1 MAATF
6 SENIAAALR
15 QIALDQ
21 IAQDLEIQQT
31 YATKDELNN
40 LGGGGSETAVG
51 TSIKQRLDSLET
63 FQTQTGTNFQT
74 VNSEII
80 ETQQSI
86 ETLSTTTAQTFQQ
99 KEQQLLEAFNEFI
112 DAE

>member
-40 LGGGGSETAVG
+40 LGGSETAVAIEQMVKFYNG
-51 TSIKQRLDSLET
+51 YMATSLDYRDYLNLSANDVL
-63 FQTQTGTNFQT
+63 
-74 VNSEII
+74 NSIYAFCN
-80 ETQQSI
+80 SY
-86 ETLSTTTAQTFQQ
+86 SGATT
-99 KEQQLLEAFNEFI
+99 
-112 DAE
+112 

>member
-40 LGGGGSETAVG
+40 VGGGSETAVAIYQMISFYNG
-51 TSIKQRLDSLET
+51 YMSTSLDYRDYLNLSANDVLDSIYA
-63 FQTQTGTNFQT
+63 FC
-74 VNSEII
+74 NSY
-80 ETQQSI
+80 SGA
-86 ETLSTTTAQTFQQ
+86 TT
-99 KEQQLLEAFNEFI
+99 
-112 DAE
+112 

>member
-1 MAATF
+1 MSATF

-40 LGGGGSETAVG
+40 LGGGSETAVAIEQMVKFYNG
-51 TSIKQRLDSLET
+51 YMATSLDCRDYLNLSANDVL
-63 FQTQTGTNFQT
+63 
-74 VNSEII
+74 NSIYAFCN
-80 ETQQSI
+80 SY
-86 ETLSTTTAQTFQQ
+86 SGATT
-99 KEQQLLEAFNEFI
+99 
-112 DAE
+112 

>member
-40 LGGGGSETAVG
+40 LGGGGSETAVAIEQMVKFYNG
-51 TSIKQRLDSLET
+51 YMATSLDYRDYLNLSANDVL
-63 FQTQTGTNFQT
+63 
-74 VNSEII
+74 NSIYAFCN
-80 ETQQSI
+80 SY
-86 ETLSTTTAQTFQQ
+86 SGATT
-99 KEQQLLEAFNEFI
+99 
-112 DAE
+112 

>member
-31 YATKDELNN
+31 YATKDDLNN
-40 LGGGGSETAVG
+40 LGGGETAVAIEQMVKFYNG
-51 TSIKQRLDSLET
+51 YMATSLDYRDYLNLSANDVL
-63 FQTQTGTNFQT
+63 
-74 VNSEII
+74 NSIYAFCN
-80 ETQQSI
+80 SY
-86 ETLSTTTAQTFQQ
+86 SGATT
-99 KEQQLLEAFNEFI
+99 
-112 DAE
+112 

>member
-40 LGGGGSETAVG
+40 LGGGNETAVAIEQMIKFYNG
-51 TSIKQRLDSLET
+51 YMATSLDYRDYLNLSANDVL
-63 FQTQTGTNFQT
+63 
-74 VNSEII
+74 NSIYAFCN
-80 ETQQSI
+80 SY
-86 ETLSTTTAQTFQQ
+86 SGATT
-99 KEQQLLEAFNEFI
+99 
-112 DAE
+112 

>member
-40 LGGGGSETAVG
+40 VGGGSETPVAIEQMVKFYNG
-51 TSIKQRLDSLET
+51 YMATSLDYRDYLNLSANDVL
-63 FQTQTGTNFQT
+63 
-74 VNSEII
+74 NSIYAFCN
-80 ETQQSI
+80 SY
-86 ETLSTTTAQTFQQ
+86 SGATT
-99 KEQQLLEAFNEFI
+99 
-112 DAE
+112 

>member
-6 SENIAAALR
+6 SQNIAAALR

-40 LGGGGSETAVG
+40 VGGGSETAVAIDQMISFYNG
-51 TSIKQRLDSLET
+51 YMSTSLDYRDYLNLSGNDVL
-63 FQTQTGTNFQT
+63 
-74 VNSEII
+74 NSIYAFCN
-80 ETQQSI
+80 SY
-86 ETLSTTTAQTFQQ
+86 SGATT
-99 KEQQLLEAFNEFI
+99 
-112 DAE
+112 

>member
-21 IAQDLEIQQT
+21 IAQDLDIQQT

-40 LGGGGSETAVG
+40 VGGGSETAVAIDQMVSFYNG
-51 TSIKQRLDSLET
+51 YMSTSLDYRDYLNLSANDVL
-63 FQTQTGTNFQT
+63 
-74 VNSEII
+74 NSIYAFCN
-80 ETQQSI
+80 SY
-86 ETLSTTTAQTFQQ
+86 SGATT
-99 KEQQLLEAFNEFI
+99 
-112 DAE
+112 

>member
-40 LGGGGSETAVG
+40 LGGGQRNGCCDRTDDQVL
-51 TSIKQRLDSLET
+51 QRLH
-63 FQTQTGTNFQT
+63 GH
-74 VNSEII
+74 I
-80 ETQQSI
+80 
-86 ETLSTTTAQTFQQ
+86 A
-99 KEQQLLEAFNEFI
+99 
-112 DAE
+112 

>member
-40 LGGGGSETAVG
+40 LGGAT
-51 TSIKQRLDSLET
+51 KRLLRS
-63 FQTQTGTNFQT
+63 NR
-74 VNSEII
+74 
-80 ETQQSI
+80 
-86 ETLSTTTAQTFQQ
+86 
-99 KEQQLLEAFNEFI
+99 
-112 DAE
+112 

>member
-40 LGGGGSETAVG
+40 LGGGNETAVAIEQMIKFYNG
-51 TSIKQRLDSLET
+51 YMATSLDYR
-63 FQTQTGTNFQT
+63 
-74 VNSEII
+74 
-80 ETQQSI
+80 
-86 ETLSTTTAQTFQQ
+86 
-99 KEQQLLEAFNEFI
+99 
-112 DAE
+112 D

>member
-1 MAATF
+1 MSATF

-40 LGGGGSETAVG
+40 LGGAA
-51 TSIKQRLDSLET
+51 KRLLPSNRWSS
-63 FQTQTGTNFQT
+63 F
-74 VNSEII
+74 
-80 ETQQSI
+80 
-86 ETLSTTTAQTFQQ
+86 TTATWPHRLTT
-99 KEQQLLEAFNEFI
+99 ETI
-112 DAE
+112 

>member
-31 YATKDELNN
+31 YVTKDELNN
-40 LGGGGSETAVG
+40 LGGGSETAVAIEQMVKFYNG
-51 TSIKQRLDSLET
+51 YMATSLDYRDYLNLSANDVL
-63 FQTQTGTNFQT
+63 
-74 VNSEII
+74 NSIYAFCN
-80 ETQQSI
+80 SY
-86 ETLSTTTAQTFQQ
+86 SGATT
-99 KEQQLLEAFNEFI
+99 
-112 DAE
+112 

>member
-40 LGGGGSETAVG
+40 LGGVAA
-51 TSIKQRLDSLET
+51 KRLLPSNRWSS
-63 FQTQTGTNFQT
+63 F
-74 VNSEII
+74 
-80 ETQQSI
+80 
-86 ETLSTTTAQTFQQ
+86 TTATWPHRLTT
-99 KEQQLLEAFNEFI
+99 ETI
-112 DAE
+112 

>member
-40 LGGGGSETAVG
+40 LGGGGRRKGYS
-51 TSIKQRLDSLET
+51 QRT
-63 FQTQTGTNFQT
+63 CCKF
-74 VNSEII
+74 
-80 ETQQSI
+80 
-86 ETLSTTTAQTFQQ
+86 
-99 KEQQLLEAFNEFI
+99 
-112 DAE
+112 

>member
-40 LGGGGSETAVG
+40 LGGVAKRLLPSSRWLSFITATWPHRLITET
-51 TSIKQRLDSLET
+51 I
-63 FQTQTGTNFQT
+63 
-74 VNSEII
+74 
-80 ETQQSI
+80 
-86 ETLSTTTAQTFQQ
+86 
-99 KEQQLLEAFNEFI
+99 
-112 DAE
+112 

>member
-6 SENIAAALR
+6 SEKIAAALR

-40 LGGGGSETAVG
+40 LGGGNETAV
-51 TSIKQRLDSLET
+51 
-63 FQTQTGTNFQT
+63 
-74 VNSEII
+74 
-80 ETQQSI
+80 SI
-86 ETLSTTTAQTFQQ
+86 EQMVKFYNGYMATSLDYRDYLNLSTNDVLNSIYAFCNSYSGATT
-99 KEQQLLEAFNEFI
+99 
-112 DAE
+112 

>member
-40 LGGGGSETAVG
+40 VGGGSETVVAIDQMISFYNG
-51 TSIKQRLDSLET
+51 YMSTSLDYRDYLNLSANDVL
-63 FQTQTGTNFQT
+63 
-74 VNSEII
+74 NSIYAFCN
-80 ETQQSI
+80 SY
-86 ETLSTTTAQTFQQ
+86 SGATT
-99 KEQQLLEAFNEFI
+99 
-112 DAE
+112 

>member
-1 MAATF
+1 MSATF

-40 LGGGGSETAVG
+40 LGGGAA
-51 TSIKQRLDSLET
+51 KRLLPSNRWSS
-63 FQTQTGTNFQT
+63 F
-74 VNSEII
+74 
-80 ETQQSI
+80 
-86 ETLSTTTAQTFQQ
+86 TTATWPHRLTT
-99 KEQQLLEAFNEFI
+99 ETI
-112 DAE
+112 

>member
-21 IAQDLEIQQT
+21 IAQDLESQQT

-40 LGGGGSETAVG
+40 VGGGSETAVAIDQMIG
-51 TSIKQRLDSLET
+51 FYNGYMSTSLDYRDYLNLSANDVL
-63 FQTQTGTNFQT
+63 
-74 VNSEII
+74 NSIYAFCN
-80 ETQQSI
+80 SY
-86 ETLSTTTAQTFQQ
+86 SGATT
-99 KEQQLLEAFNEFI
+99 
-112 DAE
+112 

>member
-1 MAATF
+1 MSATF

-40 LGGGGSETAVG
+40 LGGGSETAVAIEQMVKFYNG
-51 TSIKQRLDSLET
+51 YMATSLDYRDYLNLSANDVL
-63 FQTQTGTNFQT
+63 
-74 VNSEII
+74 NSIYAFCN
-80 ETQQSI
+80 SY
-86 ETLSTTTAQTFQQ
+86 SGATT
-99 KEQQLLEAFNEFI
+99 
-112 DAE
+112 

>member
-40 LGGGGSETAVG
+40 LGGGSETAVAIDQMVSFYNG
-51 TSIKQRLDSLET
+51 YMATSLDYRDYLNLSANDVL
-63 FQTQTGTNFQT
+63 
-74 VNSEII
+74 NSIYAFCN
-80 ETQQSI
+80 SY
-86 ETLSTTTAQTFQQ
+86 SGATT
-99 KEQQLLEAFNEFI
+99 
-112 DAE
+112 

>member
-40 LGGGGSETAVG
+40 LGGGWQRNGCCHRTDGQVL
-51 TSIKQRLDSLET
+51 QRLH
-63 FQTQTGTNFQT
+63 GH
-74 VNSEII
+74 I
-80 ETQQSI
+80 
-86 ETLSTTTAQTFQQ
+86 A
-99 KEQQLLEAFNEFI
+99 
-112 DAE
+112 

>member
-40 LGGGGSETAVG
+40 VGGGSETAVAIEQMVKFYNG
-51 TSIKQRLDSLET
+51 YMATSLDYRDYLNLSANDVL
-63 FQTQTGTNFQT
+63 
-74 VNSEII
+74 NSIYAFCN
-80 ETQQSI
+80 SY
-86 ETLSTTTAQTFQQ
+86 SGATT
-99 KEQQLLEAFNEFI
+99 
-112 DAE
+112 

>member
-40 LGGGGSETAVG
+40 LGGGNETAVAIEQMIKFYNG
-51 TSIKQRLDSLET
+51 YVATSLDYRDYLNLSANDVL
-63 FQTQTGTNFQT
+63 
-74 VNSEII
+74 NSIYAFCN
-80 ETQQSI
+80 SY
-86 ETLSTTTAQTFQQ
+86 SGATT
-99 KEQQLLEAFNEFI
+99 
-112 DAE
+112 

>member
-21 IAQDLEIQQT
+21 IAQDLENQNT

-40 LGGGGSETAVG
+40 VGGGGETAVAIDQMVKFYNG
-51 TSIKQRLDSLET
+51 YMSTSLDYRDYLNLSANDVL
-63 FQTQTGTNFQT
+63 
-74 VNSEII
+74 NSIYAFCN
-80 ETQQSI
+80 SY
-86 ETLSTTTAQTFQQ
+86 SGATT
-99 KEQQLLEAFNEFI
+99 
-112 DAE
+112 

>member
-40 LGGGGSETAVG
+40 VGGGSETAVAIDQMISFYNG
-51 TSIKQRLDSLET
+51 YMATSLDYRDYLNLSANDVL
-63 FQTQTGTNFQT
+63 
-74 VNSEII
+74 NSIYAFCN
-80 ETQQSI
+80 SY
-86 ETLSTTTAQTFQQ
+86 SGATT
-99 KEQQLLEAFNEFI
+99 
-112 DAE
+112 